1 VSATDYPR
9 TFAFAGIAQLVEQ
22 LICNQQVT
30 GSIPVAS
37 STRSKGEE
45 RDMPSVRAF
54 DVRDFD
60 VRDFDVR
67 DLDVRDLDVRKIR
80 GA

>member
-1 VSATDYPR
+1 VSAIDYPR

-45 RDMPSVRAF
+45 RDMPSVR
-54 DVRDFD
+54 
-60 VRDFDVR
+60 
-67 DLDVRDLDVRKIR
+67 DLDVRAFDARALDVRKIR